1 MAKKQCRTQDLIGL
15 NRFGENGIIT
25 DAGDE
30 TVWFLVQASNLSVLS
45 PEHIGE
51 KIANLT
57 GLLSVLPECEILCV
71 DAQESFDANYEIAL
85 CHSRK
90 PFPILP
96 GSCGA
101 TGLLRCVVHLIG
113 RVCPDRPPGAR
124 RLPLPLRQCKVSL
137 TGASPRLSGKAVRR
151 CGSRLGVRRK
161 VPTRKQSQNGNYKRR
176 DFIRF
181 LIKFHLTYCILH
193 ENRL

>member
-15 NRFGENGIIT
+15 NRFGESGVIT

-57 GLLSVLPECEILCV
+57 GLLSVLPECEILCE

-85 CHSRK
+85 CHPRK
-90 PFPILP
+90 PIPVLSR
-96 GSCGA
+96 SCGT
-101 TGLLRCVVHLIG
+101 TGLLRSTVHLTRRI
-113 RVCPDRPPGAR
+113 RPDRPPGAR
-124 RLPLPLRQCKVSL
+124 RLSLPLRQRKISPASTS
-137 TGASPRLSGKAVRR
+137 TGLSGKAVRR
-151 CGSRLGVRRK
+151 CGREVRKDARK
-161 VPTRKQSQNGNYKRR
+161 EVCKP
-176 DFIRF
+176 
-181 LIKFHLTYCILH
+181 
-193 ENRL
+193 